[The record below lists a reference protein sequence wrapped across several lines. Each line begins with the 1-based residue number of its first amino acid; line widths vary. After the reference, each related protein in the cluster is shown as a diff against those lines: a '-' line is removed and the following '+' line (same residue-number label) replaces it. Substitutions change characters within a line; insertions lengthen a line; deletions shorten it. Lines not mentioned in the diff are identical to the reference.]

1 LLYGTLLLL
10 QMRVA
15 LLLVYLLGHSL
26 SLYIIVAFF
35 RALLSVKVGHCRVC
49 SIDVT
54 FLVCSWRS
62 GQIFFALILVFV
74 CSERCVGPIPYR
86 HIQATVLQA
95 LNSKYIS
102 SFWGNDLGSA
112 GSKLWWSSP
121 FCDLVDVDIP
131 AETLLDGNPE
141 VFGRFHFF

>member
-1 LLYGTLLLL
+1 MRCFPVMVVVGCSKSELCPGRRKVYIVALWHTGLWILLYGTLLLL
-10 QMRVA
+10 QMRID
-15 LLLVYLLGHSL
+15 LLLVYLLGHAL
-26 SLYIIVAFF
+26 SLFIIVAFF

-62 GQIFFALILVFV
+62 GQIFFALLLVFV

-112 GSKLWWSSP
+112 G
-121 FCDLVDVDIP
+121 
-131 AETLLDGNPE
+131 
-141 VFGRFHFF
+141 